1 MSVRHIRTAEF
12 KKCYGKLS
20 QPIQESADKQ
30 FKLLKENPQH
40 PSWQFRQ
47 LSSRSDCWYARV
59 TDNYRALATRYQ
71 NVYIWFWIG
80 TKAKFQVLTA
90 RPKNLGP
97 TNLPSDQI
105 KQQQEPFI
113 MSFVSVSGLQG
124 SSQPSTED
132 VNPVELDNLIQE
144 AISDFNEDKYEEWR

>member
-12 KKCYGKLS
+12 KKCYGKLP
-20 QPIQESADKQ
+20 QPIQQSADKQ

-40 PSWQFRQ
+40 PSLQFRQ

-59 TDNYRALATRYQ
+59 TDDYRALATKYQ

-80 TKAKFQVLTA
+80 THTKFNALTA

-97 TNLPSDQI
+97 ANLPS
-105 KQQQEPFI
+105 EPFT
-113 MSFVSVSGLQG
+113 MSFQSGWQG
-124 SSQPSTED
+124 SRQPSTED
-132 VNPVELDNLIQE
+132 INPVELDSLIQE
-144 AISDFNEDKYEEWR
+144 AISDFSEDRYEEWR